1 MNWDLSKYLALFVS
15 ESRDHL
21 DALSAGLV
29 RLEKSGGAGE
39 DPAAVVDELFRHAH
53 SLKGMAAAM
62 QQEGIALVAHR
73 AEDVIGALRAR
84 GEVPSADVVDLLLSV
99 TDALSEMVREAG
111 RGRARRARG
120 AGRAARRRRG
130 RRARR

>member
-29 RLEKSGGAGE
+29 RLEGSGAAGE
-39 DPAAVVDELFRHAH
+39 DPAPAVDELFRHVH

-73 AEDVIGALRAR
+73 AEDVIGGLRAR
-84 GEVPSADVVDLLLSV
+84 GEAPGAEVVDLLL
-99 TDALSEMVREAG
+99 A
-111 RGRARRARG
+111 
-120 AGRAARRRRG
+120 
-130 RRARR
+130 

>member
-39 DPAAVVDELFRHAH
+39 DPAGNEAN
-53 SLKGMAAAM
+53 KK
-62 QQEGIALVAHR
+62 
-73 AEDVIGALRAR
+73 AR
-84 GEVPSADVVDLLLSV
+84 EEAWKRWRDLLKKI
-99 TDALSEMVREAG
+99 
-111 RGRARRARG
+111 
-120 AGRAARRRRG
+120 
-130 RRARR
+130 

>member
-29 RLEKSGGAGE
+29 RLEKEGPPGE
-39 DPAAVVDELFRHAH
+39 APAAAVDELFRHAH

-62 QQEGIALVAHR
+62 QQEGIAAVAHR
-73 AEDVIGALRAR
+73 AEDVIG
-84 GEVPSADVVDLLLSV
+84 VVKKVLG
-99 TDALSEMVREAG
+99 DA
-111 RGRARRARG
+111 
-120 AGRAARRRRG
+120 
-130 RRARR
+130 